1 MTGQQIGRQK
11 EWKIF
16 HQMTF
21 KLRVPRPS
29 HTQNDEVEQ
38 NYATK
43 KSLPNRAEI
52 VAQAALDRL
61 LQRTE
66 NSQI

>member
-1 MTGQQIGRQK
+1 
-11 EWKIF
+11 
-16 HQMTF
+16 MTF

-52 VAQAALDRL
+52 VAQAALERL